1 VDTINRLL
9 EQLNDLFRSMTIGA
23 RVTTALLLVAVVVAS
38 AYLFTGRTAG
48 PEVDLLHGMP
58 VPASHLQAMTAAFG
72 KAKLTNFEIRGTQVF
87 VPRGQEATYMAAL
100 AAERALPPNFGS
112 AFNRLSNESGN
123 PFVSSEERR
132 ERAKIALQEELALI
146 IGRMPGIECASVIYA
161 TETKG
166 GLNREK
172 YTTASVSVK
181 PIGDTQLDDNKV
193 ASIRHLVA
201 GAVPGLKPENVTIAD
216 LNGRVYVGDS
226 PDGGAENG
234 LYLTLQGLH
243 EKRLKEKILSALSY
257 VPRVTVEPTVVLDR
271 EKHNRTREVQHD
283 PKAVAWRISEKSS
296 THSRDAAG
304 PAGRPGYAA
313 QQANAPA
320 AIAAARGTKEEG
332 EESETETINL
342 VGGKQ
347 VEKET
352 IGLTPKRVSVAVG
365 VPRSYFEKLWHERNN
380 PEGDD
385 SKKPNDADLRAIAQE
400 EMNKIRKHVAGLLPP
415 VEGVADAAE
424 LVTVTDF
431 TDIKMPEPAGPGLG
445 PQILQWLLEHWSTL
459 GVIAVALVAMGMLRS
474 LAKAVPQGSSE
485 AALPLP
491 SSAAGP
497 KLAAGT
503 APGDAASGE
512 EAASAN
518 RLRRFQTGKSLRD
531 ELSELVQED
540 PDVAAN
546 ILKSW
551 IGSSN

>member
-1 VDTINRLL
+1 MDTINRLI
-9 EQLNDLFRSMTIGA
+9 EQLNDLFRSMTVGA
-23 RVTTALLLVAVVVAS
+23 RVTTVLLLAAVVVAA
-38 AYLFTGRTAG
+38 AYLFTGRVAG

-87 VPRGQEATYMAAL
+87 VPRGQESTYMAAL

-132 ERAKIALQEELALI
+132 ERTKIALQEELALI

-181 PIGDTQLDDNKV
+181 PIGETQLDDNKV
-193 ASIRHLVA
+193 SSIRHLVA

-257 VPRVTVEPTVVLDR
+257 VPHVTVEPTVVLDR
-271 EKHNRTREVQHD
+271 EKLNRTREIQHD
-283 PKAVAWRISEKSS
+283 PKAVAWRTNEKSS
-296 THSRDAAG
+296 THSRDSAG
-304 PAGRPGYAA
+304 PAGRPGYAS

-365 VPRSYFEKLWHERNN
+365 VPRSYFEKLWLDRNDT
-380 PEGDD
+380 PGDEP
-385 SKKPNDADLRAIAQE
+385 KKPTDADLRTIAQE
-400 EMNKIRKHVAGLLPP
+400 EMTKIRKHVAGLLPP
-415 VEGVADAAE
+415 VEGVADATE

-431 TDIKMPEPAGPGLG
+431 TDIKLPEPAGPGIG
-445 PQILQWLLEHWSTL
+445 PQVLNWLLEHWSTL
-459 GVIAVALVAMGMLRS
+459 GVIAVALAAIGMLRS
-474 LAKAVPQGSSE
+474 LAKAAPQGSE

-491 SSAAGP
+491 SGPAGP

-503 APGDAASGE
+503 AGADEAAAE
-512 EAASAN
+512 DPASAN
-518 RLRRFQTGKSLRD
+518 RLRRFQTGRSLRD

-551 IGSSN
+551 IGNSN